1 MPVSET
7 FELLL
12 VVPSSAVVYVD
23 LQYPSREGPAHPG
36 VGTKKKKKEILI
48 LRFLDI
54 TPNQ

>member
-23 LQYPSREGPAHPG
+23 LQYPSREGPAYPG
-36 VGTKKKKKEILI
+36 VGTKKKKGNL
-48 LRFLDI
+48 
-54 TPNQ
+54 NS